1 MGKILLLLLLLLL
14 PLFLTAADP
23 GMYVWNRQHNDG
35 LKKAV
40 TDYHKLSSGKI
51 YYLAGELENT
61 GKTVRIP
68 LPAFAAPLRS
78 VPVIRIHITHMK
90 KSVPALTNEIAA
102 LYKPWSACGELQIDL
117 DAPESKISY
126 YKDLMLELRKCLPGV
141 KLSATVLP
149 CHLRHTTAFR
159 ELAKVCDYYVLQVHG
174 LTKNKDGSWFIL
186 DEAIARTALD
196 RADALQLPYKV
207 ALPLYSNTVERG
219 KVIKPDLTLVADLA
233 RGREVIGFR
242 LGVRGDP
249 DALDLENALT
259 LCRGKSYT
267 PSLPLRWEEQ
277 EGGAWH
283 LFIGNDGFF
292 PENVTL
298 ELTWNKDFVITD
310 QDTFNNAELSHD
322 RQTLRLMLPPAGT
335 EKPYLWIRCK
345 GIDPAK
351 TTPLTVQI
359 KE

>member
-1 MGKILLLLLLLLL
+1 MNKLSILLLFL
-14 PLFLTAADP
+14 PFLLTAADP
-23 GMYVWNRQHNDG
+23 CLYVWNRQYDDA
-35 LKKAV
+35 LKEAV
-40 TDYHKLSSGKI
+40 TSYYKTSSGKL
-51 YYLAGELENT
+51 YYLAGELEND

-68 LPAFAAPLRS
+68 PPAFAEPERS
-78 VPVIRIHITHMK
+78 VPVVRIHIAHMK
-90 KSVPALTNEIAA
+90 KSVSALAGEVVA

-117 DAPESKISY
+117 DSPESKIAY
-126 YKDLMLELRKCLPGV
+126 YKEFMLELRKRLPGV
-141 KLSATVLP
+141 RLSATVLP
-149 CHLRHTTAFR
+149 CHLRHTDAFR
-159 ELAKVCDYYVLQVHG
+159 ELAKACDYYVLQVHG
-174 LTKNKDGSWFIL
+174 LTKNPDGSWFIL

-207 ALPLYSNTVERG
+207 ALPLYSNTVARG
-219 KVIKPDLTLVADLA
+219 KVVKPDLALVADLA

-242 LGVRGDP
+242 LGVMGDR

-267 PSLPLRWEEQ
+267 PSLRLRWEEQ

-283 LFIGNDGFF
+283 LFIGNNGFF

-298 ELTWNKDFVITD
+298 ELTWNKDLVLMD

-322 RQTLRLMLPPAGT
+322 RKTLRLMLPPAGT